1 MKRNEKDIVI
11 YGADGKRDELSNI
24 PLHFISQ
31 KSPENLLSFKEKLPL
46 FVENVSW
53 HLNLKAD
60 TEFFSITG

>member
-1 MKRNEKDIVI
+1 MNRNEKDTVI

-31 KSPENLLSFKEKLPL
+31 KSPENLLRLMKKLPL

-60 TEFFSITG
+60 ILYYWVN